1 MNTKEE
7 IEILVEENMK
17 LVHFIISRKY
27 KNYMPRIT
35 KLGLYEDFYQE
46 GCVGLFKAAKAFD
59 KNKGFKFSTF
69 GVKWIDFSLRKFVNR
84 YIPKHYKDNVISADK
99 NMGGDGDVETTILN
113 TVPIYDNY
121 KTDLYDLKEF
131 AKTTEIEYIENI
143 LDLYLLGLSQREIGE
158 KLGLSQVMV
167 SRRMIAL
174 RENYEMYEALG
185 ELVRMNKVS

>member
-17 LVHFIISRKY
+17 LVNFVISRNY
-27 KNYMPRIT
+27 KNYLNMIN

-46 GCVGLFKAAKAFD
+46 GCLGLFKAAKAFN
-59 KNKGFKFSTF
+59 KSKGFKFSTF

-99 NMGGDGDVETTILN
+99 NMGGDGDAETTILN

-121 KTDLYDLKEF
+121 KTDLYDLKQF
-131 AKTTEIEYIENI
+131 AKQSEIEYIENI
-143 LDLYLLGLSQREIGE
+143 LDLYLLGLSQREVGE

-167 SRRMIAL
+167 SRRLIAL